1 MIDLKT
7 KPFYL
12 KDEDIAWVEDTI
24 ASMSLE
30 EKIGQLFINLDTYL
44 SRERMAEI
52 FEKYHIGGCRYGN
65 KSPEEI
71 WEQNKFYQEHSKI
84 PLLIAA
90 NCDNGG
96 DGACQGGTLVAS
108 AAACGASLSTEESY
122 HAGLVSGAE
131 GTALGCNWTFGPV
144 LDILFNWR
152 NTIVNTRAYS
162 DSEDVVLRNAMA
174 YMKGVWNAP
183 MAVCGKHFPGDGVE
197 ELDQHLV
204 MGVNDL
210 DCDTWDRTFGKV
222 YKAMIDGGLQSI
234 MMGHIAL
241 PSYSRKLR
249 PGIKDEEIMPA
260 TLAPE
265 LLQDLLRGR
274 LGFNGLILT
283 DASHM
288 AGMTTSAPR
297 RVQVPGAIAAG
308 ADMYLYFND
317 HEEDFQYMM
326 AGYKTGIIT
335 PERLDD
341 ALHRILGLKASLGLH
356 RKKAEGTLIPP
367 RDGLSVIGC
376 KKHIS
381 YAEEAARHTITL
393 VKDTARALPIT
404 PATHPRLKVYVVSS
418 TPQDRRYA
426 PDPVRQIIC
435 EELEKAGF
443 KVTVHKTFYDME
455 RENPNPYNRIKAMA
469 GESAEAFRASYDA
482 ALIFVNIKGYAQENT
497 TRLRWASGHSNEIP
511 WYVKE
516 VPTVAI
522 SLNYTTHLLD
532 LPMMQTYINA
542 YAPTRIVI
550 RSVIRKIMGKESF
563 EGVYNETVFCG
574 RWDTRR

>member
-1 MIDLKT
+1 MVDLKA

-12 KDEDIAWVEDTI
+12 TEEDIAWVEQTI
-24 ASMSLE
+24 ASMTLE

-44 SRERMAEI
+44 PRERMAEI
-52 FEKYHIGGCRYGN
+52 FEKYHIGGCRYVN
-65 KSPEEI
+65 KSPQEI

-96 DGACQGGTLVAS
+96 DGACAGGTYISS
-108 AAACGASLSTEESY
+108 AAGCGASLTTQESY
-122 HAGLVSGAE
+122 NVGLVSGVE
-131 GTALGCNWTFGPV
+131 GTAVGCNWTFGPV
-144 LDILFNWR
+144 LDILMNWR

-162 DSEDVVLRNAMA
+162 NSEEVVMRNARA
-174 YMKGVWNAP
+174 YMEGVWQSD

-210 DCDTWDRTFGKV
+210 DCDTWDRTFGRV
-222 YKAMIDGGLQSI
+222 YKTIIDAGLQSI
-234 MMGHIAL
+234 MVGHIAL
-241 PSYSRKLR
+241 PAYSRKLR

-260 TLAPE
+260 SLAPE
-265 LLQDLLRGR
+265 LLQDLLRGQ

-288 AGMTTSAPR
+288 AGMTTAAPR
-297 RVQVPGAIAAG
+297 SVQVPGAIAAG
-308 ADMYLYFND
+308 ADMYLYFHD
-317 HEEDFQYMM
+317 HEEDFRYMM
-326 AGYKTGIIT
+326 EGYQNGIIT
-335 PERLDD
+335 PQRLDD
-341 ALHRILGLKASLGLH
+341 ALHRILGLKASLHLH
-356 RKKAEGTLIPP
+356 KKQAEGTLVPP
-367 RDGLSVIGC
+367 REGLSVVGC
-376 KKHIS
+376 EKHQLL
-381 YAEEAARHTITL
+381 AAEAAKHTITL
-393 VKDTARALPIT
+393 VKDTQHNLPIT

-418 TPQDRRYA
+418 TPTDRSYA
-426 PDPVRQIIC
+426 ADPVREVIR

-443 KVTVHKTFYDME
+443 QVDIHRTFYDME
-455 RENPNPYNRIKAMA
+455 REGHDPMNRIRAMA
-469 GESAEAFRASYDA
+469 AESVEDFKKRYDA
-482 ALIFVNIKGYAQENT
+482 VLLFVNIKGYAQENT

-511 WYVKE
+511 WYVSE

-532 LPMMQTYINA
+532 LPMMRTYINA
-542 YAPTRIVI
+542 YAPTRTVVQA
-550 RSVIRKIMGKESF
+550 VIRKLTGQEPF
-563 EGVYNETVFCG
+563 EGVYNETVFCD